1 MTITP
6 FSRRE
11 LSLLQDQDF
20 LQTKKT
26 IISKIQQLLGIAQKE
41 LEQNLAQS
49 QFSDGV
55 ISRFRPMKISR
66 GENYRDLPYLVLDY
80 PATFSKE
87 DIFAFRTMFWWGNF
101 FSCTL
106 HLQGRSLSFYRTKI
120 LENMDQFVGE
130 NYYLCIG
137 DSPWEYHYGSDNYK
151 LISSNDIDTIK
162 KCRFLKLS
170 KKIDLDKWEVLPA
183 FSTSCLSHF
192 LKILNT
198 K

>member
-1 MTITP
+1 LTNSD
-6 FSRRE
+6 FSSKE
-11 LSLLQDQDF
+11 LEIIQNQDF
-20 LQTKKT
+20 LRTKKT
-26 IISKIQQLLGIAQKE
+26 VISKIQQLLGITQKK
-41 LEQNLAQS
+41 LARNLVQS
-49 QFSDGV
+49 QLSDGL
-55 ISRFRPMKISR
+55 ISSFSPMKISR

-106 HLQGRSLSFYRTKI
+106 HLQGKPLEQYRFDI
-120 LENMDQFVGE
+120 LEKIDWLVKNEYFV
-130 NYYLCIG
+130 CIG
-137 DSPWEYHYGSDNYK
+137 ETPWEYHYSSDNYK
-151 LISSNDIDTIK
+151 FLSRNDIDAIE

-170 KKIDLDKWEVLPA
+170 KKIELDKWEVLPE

-192 LKILNT
+192 LKILTT